1 MVNNMIGGMLL
12 MGVFLII
19 LGIAQIAFFVWAIVE
34 IILFNKKVKEQ
45 TLKIGDVKRAS
56 MALPLGLNILGLILF
71 FIIVKPAIKNDPTAN
86 KKANLFCWLSYII
99 FTVLSVIIYSLT
111 TINTLNTVKNITNE
125 TKPYKTTDLAEDNEL
140 FDKDKIKERT
150 RKAKNA
156 GKFIP
161 EEGVF
166 AIKAKG
172 CDNFTK
178 QNNSDNSVGYIC
190 TSSDSTNNTINNY
203 IIGYTDADENYE
215 DTQKISNEE
224 LIHSAI
230 NGVGG
235 NFSKYVS
242 EEDFK
247 VIDFKGARAV
257 EGNILNNSQY
267 VIKILALPAKKDKS
281 GKTRTFFIAIVSNNG
296 GYIFDNNFIDFT
308 NSFERL

>member
-1 MVNNMIGGMLL
+1 MIGGMLL
-12 MGVFLII
+12 MGVFLMI

-71 FIIVKPAIKNDPTAN
+71 FVIVKPAIKNDPVAN
-86 KKANLFCWLSYII
+86 KKSNLFCWLSYII
-99 FTVLSVIIYSLT
+99 FTVLSVIIYSLA

-125 TKPYKTTDLAEDNEL
+125 TNKPYKTTDLAEDNEL

-215 DTQKISNEE
+215 DTQKLSNEE

-267 VIKILALPAKKDKS
+267 IIKILALPAKKDKS
-281 GKTRTFFIAIVSNNG
+281 GKTRTFFIAIVSNTG
-296 GYIFDNNFIDFT
+296 GYIFDNNFANFA

>member
-12 MGVFLII
+12 MGVFLMI

-71 FIIVKPAIKNDPTAN
+71 FVIVKPAIKNDPIAN

-99 FTVLSVIIYSLT
+99 FTVLSVIIYSLA

-125 TKPYKTTDLAEDNEL
+125 TKPYKTTDLAEDDEL

-161 EEGVF
+161 KEGVF
-166 AIKAKG
+166 AVKAKG

-178 QNNSDNSVGYIC
+178 QNNDRNTVGYACI
-190 TSSDSTNNTINNY
+190 SKDDEINIINAY
-203 IIGYTDADENYE
+203 IVGYTDTDENYE
-215 DTQKISNEE
+215 DAKKLSEDE
-224 LIHSAI
+224 LIESAI
-230 NGVGG
+230 RGVGG

-242 EEDFK
+242 RKDFK
-247 VIDFKGARAV
+247 VVDFKGMRGI
-257 EGNILNNSQY
+257 EGNISNNNQY
-267 VIKILALPAKKDKS
+267 IKILTLLTKKDKS
-281 GKTRTFFIAIVSNNG
+281 SKTRTFFIAIASNNNG
-296 GYIFDNNFIDFT
+296 RLLDNNFIDFT

>member
-1 MVNNMIGGMLL
+1 MIGGMLL
-12 MGVFLII
+12 MGVFLMI

-71 FIIVKPAIKNDPTAN
+71 FVIVKPAIKNDPIAN

-99 FTVLSVIIYSLT
+99 FTVLSVIIYSLA

-125 TKPYKTTDLAEDNEL
+125 TKPYKTTDLAEDDEL

-161 EEGVF
+161 KEGVF
-166 AIKAKG
+166 AVKAKG

-178 QNNSDNSVGYIC
+178 QNNDRNTVGYACI
-190 TSSDSTNNTINNY
+190 SKDDEINIINAY
-203 IIGYTDADENYE
+203 IVGYTDTDENYE
-215 DTQKISNEE
+215 DAKKLSEDE
-224 LIHSAI
+224 LIESAI
-230 NGVGG
+230 RGVGG

-242 EEDFK
+242 RKDFK
-247 VIDFKGARAV
+247 VVDFKGMQGI
-257 EGNILNNSQY
+257 EGNISNNNQY
-267 VIKILALPAKKDKS
+267 IKILTLLTKKDKS
-281 GKTRTFFIAIVSNNG
+281 SKTRTFFIAIASNNNG
-296 GYIFDNNFIDFT
+296 RLLDNNFIDFT

>member
-1 MVNNMIGGMLL
+1 MIGGMLL
-12 MGVFLII
+12 MGVFLMI

-45 TLKIGDVKRAS
+45 TLKISDVKRAS

-71 FIIVKPAIKNDPTAN
+71 FVIVKPAIKNDPIAN

-99 FTVLSVIIYSLT
+99 FTVLSVTIYSLT
-111 TINTLNTVKNITNE
+111 TINALNAIKNVANE
-125 TKPYKTTDLAEDNEL
+125 TTQYKTTGLAEDDEL

-166 AIKAKG
+166 AIKGKG

-178 QNNSDNSVGYIC
+178 QNTGDNSVGYVC
-190 TSSDSTNNTINNY
+190 ASSDSTNHAINAY
-203 IIGYTDADENYE
+203 IIGYTDTDENYE
-215 DTQKISNEE
+215 DTQKLSKEE

-235 NFSKYVS
+235 NFSSYV
-242 EEDFK
+242 
-247 VIDFKGARAV
+247 
-257 EGNILNNSQY
+257 
-267 VIKILALPAKKDKS
+267 
-281 GKTRTFFIAIVSNNG
+281 
-296 GYIFDNNFIDFT
+296 
-308 NSFERL
+308 

>member
-1 MVNNMIGGMLL
+1 MIGEMLL
-12 MGVFLII
+12 MEVFLMV
-19 LGIAQIAFFVWAIVE
+19 LGIAQTAFSVWAIVE

-71 FIIVKPAIKNDPTAN
+71 FVIVKPAIKNDPIAN

-99 FTVLSVIIYSLT
+99 FTVLSVTIYGLA
-111 TINTLNTVKNITNE
+111 TINTLNTAIKNMTNE
-125 TKPYKTTDLAEDNEL
+125 TKPYKTTDLAEDDEL

-161 EEGVF
+161 EEGAF

-178 QNNSDNSVGYIC
+178 QNTGDNSVGYVC
-190 TSSDSTNNTINNY
+190 ASSDSTNNAINAY
-203 IIGYTDADENYE
+203 IIGYTDTDENYE
-215 DTQKISNEE
+215 DTQKLSKEE

-235 NFSKYVS
+235 NFSSYVS

-247 VIDFKGARAV
+247 VINFKGAKAV
-257 EGNILNNSQY
+257 EGNISHNSQF
-267 VIKILALPAKKDKS
+267 IKILALPTKKDKS
-281 GKTRTFFIAIVSNNG
+281 GKTRAFFIAMVSNNG
-296 GYIFDNNFIDFT
+296 GDILDNNFANFSD
-308 NSFERL
+308 SFERL

>member
-1 MVNNMIGGMLL
+1 M
-12 MGVFLII
+12 I

-56 MALPLGLNILGLILF
+56 MVLPLGLNILGLILF
-71 FIIVKPAIKNDPTAN
+71 FVIVKPAIKNDPVAN
-86 KKANLFCWLSYII
+86 KKSNLFCWLSYII
-99 FTVLSVIIYSLT
+99 FTVLSVIIYSLA
-111 TINTLNTVKNITNE
+111 TINTLNTVNITNE

-215 DTQKISNEE
+215 DTQKLSNEE

-230 NGVGG
+230 NGVDG

-267 VIKILALPAKKDKS
+267 IIKILALPAKKDKS
-281 GKTRTFFIAIVSNNG
+281 GKTRTFFIAIVSNTG
-296 GYIFDNNFIDFT
+296 GYIFDNNFANFA

>member
-12 MGVFLII
+12 MGVFLMI

-56 MALPLGLNILGLILF
+56 MVLPLGLNILGLILF
-71 FIIVKPAIKNDPTAN
+71 FVIVKPAIKNDPVAN
-86 KKANLFCWLSYII
+86 KKSNLFCWLSYII
-99 FTVLSVIIYSLT
+99 FTVLSVIIYSLA
-111 TINTLNTVKNITNE
+111 TINTLNTVNITNE

-215 DTQKISNEE
+215 DTQKLSNEE

-230 NGVGG
+230 NGVDG

-267 VIKILALPAKKDKS
+267 IIKILALPAKKDKS
-281 GKTRTFFIAIVSNNG
+281 GKTRTFFIAIVSNTG
-296 GYIFDNNFIDFT
+296 GYIFDNNFANFA

>member
-12 MGVFLII
+12 MEVFLMI

-34 IILFNKKVKEQ
+34 IILFDKKVKEQ

-71 FIIVKPAIKNDPTAN
+71 FVIVKPAIKNDPIAN

-99 FTVLSVIIYSLT
+99 FTVLSVTIYGLA
-111 TINTLNTVKNITNE
+111 TINTLNTVIKNITNE

-166 AIKAKG
+166 AIKGKG

-178 QNNSDNSVGYIC
+178 QNTGDNSVGYVC
-190 TSSDSTNNTINNY
+190 ASSDSTNNAINAY
-203 IIGYTDADENYE
+203 IIGYTDTDENYE
-215 DTQKISNEE
+215 DTQKLSKEE

-235 NFSKYVS
+235 NFSSYVS

-247 VIDFKGARAV
+247 VINFKGARAV
-257 EGNILNNSQY
+257 EGNISHNSQF
-267 VIKILALPAKKDKS
+267 IKILALPTKKDKS
-281 GKTRTFFIAIVSNNG
+281 GKTRTFFIAMVSNNG
-296 GYIFDNNFIDFT
+296 GDILDNNFANFAD
-308 NSFERL
+308 SFERL

>member
-12 MGVFLII
+12 MGVFLMI

-71 FIIVKPAIKNDPTAN
+71 FVIVKPAIKNDPIAN

-99 FTVLSVIIYSLT
+99 FTVLSVTIYGLA

-125 TKPYKTTDLAEDNEL
+125 TKPYKTTNLAEDDEL

-161 EEGVF
+161 KDGIF

-172 CDNFTK
+172 CDNFAG
-178 QNNSDNSVGYIC
+178 QNSNS
-190 TSSDSTNNTINNY
+190 NTIGYVCISRNNENNLVNAY
-203 IIGYTDADENYE
+203 IVGYTDTDENYE
-215 DTQKISNEE
+215 DTQKLDKDE
-224 LIHSAI
+224 LLESALR
-230 NGVGG
+230 GVGV
-235 NFSKYVS
+235 NFSKYIS
-242 EEDFK
+242 RKDFK
-247 VIDFKGARAV
+247 VVDFKGMRGI
-257 EGNILNNSQY
+257 EGSISNNNQY
-267 VIKILALPAKKDKS
+267 MKILTLPTKKDKS
-281 GKTRTFFIAIVSNNG
+281 GKTRTFFIAIASNNDG
-296 GYIFDNNFIDFT
+296 RLLDNNFIDFT

>member
-1 MVNNMIGGMLL
+1 MIGGI
-12 MGVFLII
+12 FLTGILVII

-71 FIIVKPAIKNDPTAN
+71 FVIVKPVIKNDPIAN

-99 FTVLSVIIYSLT
+99 FTVLSVIIYSLA

-125 TKPYKTTDLAEDNEL
+125 TKPYKTTSLAEDDEL

-161 EEGVF
+161 KDGVF

-172 CDNFTK
+172 CDNFAG
-178 QNNSDNSVGYIC
+178 QNSDNNTIGYIC
-190 TSSDSTNNTINNY
+190 ISRNDENNLVNAY
-203 IIGYTDADENYE
+203 IVGYTDTDENYE
-215 DTQKISNEE
+215 DTQKLDKDE
-224 LIHSAI
+224 LIESALR
-230 NGVGG
+230 GVGV

-242 EEDFK
+242 RKDFK
-247 VIDFKGARAV
+247 VVDFKGMRGI
-257 EGNILNNSQY
+257 EGNISNNNQY
-267 VIKILALPAKKDKS
+267 MKILTLPTKKDKS
-281 GKTRTFFIAIVSNNG
+281 GKTRTFFIALASNNSG
-296 GYIFDNNFIDFT
+296 KLLDNNFIDFAS
-308 NSFERL
+308 SFERL

>member
-1 MVNNMIGGMLL
+1 MLL
-12 MGVFLII
+12 MGVFLMV

-71 FIIVKPAIKNDPTAN
+71 FVIVKPAIKNDPIAN

-99 FTVLSVIIYSLT
+99 FTVLSVTIYGLT
-111 TINTLNTVKNITNE
+111 TINALNTIKNVANE
-125 TKPYKTTDLAEDNEL
+125 TTQHKTTGLAEDDEL
-140 FDKDKIKERT
+140 FDKNKIKERT

-178 QNNSDNSVGYIC
+178 QNTGDNSVGYVC
-190 TSSDSTNNTINNY
+190 ASSDSTNNAINAY
-203 IIGYTDADENYE
+203 IIGYTDTDENYE
-215 DTQKISNEE
+215 DTQKLSKEE

-235 NFSKYVS
+235 NFSSYVS

-257 EGNILNNSQY
+257 EGNISHNSQY
-267 VIKILALPAKKDKS
+267 MKILALPAKKDKS
-281 GKTRTFFIAIVSNNG
+281 GKTRAFFIAIVSNNDG
-296 GYIFDNNFIDFT
+296 RLLDNNFIDFT

>member
-12 MGVFLII
+12 MGVFLMI

-71 FIIVKPAIKNDPTAN
+71 FVIVKPAIKNDPIAN

-99 FTVLSVIIYSLT
+99 FTVLSVIIYSLA

-125 TKPYKTTDLAEDNEL
+125 TKPYKTTDLAEDDEL
-140 FDKDKIKERT
+140 FDKDRIKERT

-161 EEGVF
+161 KEGVF
-166 AIKAKG
+166 AVKAKG

-178 QNNSDNSVGYIC
+178 QNNDRNTVGYACI
-190 TSSDSTNNTINNY
+190 SKDDEINIINAY
-203 IIGYTDADENYE
+203 IVGYTDTDENYE
-215 DTQKISNEE
+215 DAKKLSEDE
-224 LIHSAI
+224 LIESAI
-230 NGVGG
+230 RGVGG

-242 EEDFK
+242 RKDFK
-247 VIDFKGARAV
+247 VVDFKGMRGI
-257 EGNILNNSQY
+257 EGNISNNNQY
-267 VIKILALPAKKDKS
+267 IKILTLLTKKDKS
-281 GKTRTFFIAIVSNNG
+281 SKTRTFFIAIASNNNG
-296 GYIFDNNFIDFT
+296 RLLDNNSIDFT

>member
-1 MVNNMIGGMLL
+1 MIGGMLL
-12 MGVFLII
+12 MGVFLMI

-71 FIIVKPAIKNDPTAN
+71 FVIVKPAIKNDPIAN

-99 FTVLSVIIYSLT
+99 FTVLSVTIYGLA

-125 TKPYKTTDLAEDNEL
+125 TKPYKTTNLAEDDEL

-161 EEGVF
+161 KDGIF

-172 CDNFTK
+172 CDNFAG
-178 QNNSDNSVGYIC
+178 QNSNS
-190 TSSDSTNNTINNY
+190 NTIGYVCISRNNENNLVNAY
-203 IIGYTDADENYE
+203 IVGYTDTDENYE
-215 DTQKISNEE
+215 DTQKLDKDE
-224 LIHSAI
+224 LLESALR
-230 NGVGG
+230 GVGV
-235 NFSKYVS
+235 NFSKYIS
-242 EEDFK
+242 RKDFK
-247 VIDFKGARAV
+247 VVDFKGMRGI
-257 EGNILNNSQY
+257 EGSISNNNQY
-267 VIKILALPAKKDKS
+267 MKILTLPTKKDKS
-281 GKTRTFFIAIVSNNG
+281 GKTRTFFIAIASNNDG
-296 GYIFDNNFIDFT
+296 RLLDNNFIDFT

>member
-12 MGVFLII
+12 MGVFLMI

-56 MALPLGLNILGLILF
+56 MALPLGLNILGFILF
-71 FIIVKPAIKNDPTAN
+71 FVIVKPAIKNDPIAN

-99 FTVLSVIIYSLT
+99 FTVLSVTIYSLA

-125 TKPYKTTDLAEDNEL
+125 TKPYKTTDLAEDDEL

-161 EEGVF
+161 KEGVF
-166 AIKAKG
+166 AVKAKG

-178 QNNSDNSVGYIC
+178 QNNDRNTVGYACI
-190 TSSDSTNNTINNY
+190 SKDDEINIINAY
-203 IIGYTDADENYE
+203 IVGYTDTDENYE
-215 DTQKISNEE
+215 DAKKLSEDE
-224 LIHSAI
+224 LIESAI
-230 NGVGG
+230 RGVGG

-242 EEDFK
+242 RKDFK
-247 VIDFKGARAV
+247 VVDFKGMRGI
-257 EGNILNNSQY
+257 EGNISNNNQY
-267 VIKILALPAKKDKS
+267 IKILTLLTKKDKS
-281 GKTRTFFIAIVSNNG
+281 SKTRTFFIAIASNNNG
-296 GYIFDNNFIDFT
+296 RLLDNNFIDFT

>member
-1 MVNNMIGGMLL
+1 MIGGMLL
-12 MGVFLII
+12 MEVFLMI

-56 MALPLGLNILGLILF
+56 VALPLGLNILGLILF
-71 FIIVKPAIKNDPTAN
+71 FVIVKPAIKNDPIAN

-99 FTVLSVIIYSLT
+99 FTVLSVTIYGLE
-111 TINTLNTVKNITNE
+111 TINTLNTVIKNITNE
-125 TKPYKTTDLAEDNEL
+125 TKPYKTTDLAEDDEL

-161 EEGVF
+161 EEGAF

-178 QNNSDNSVGYIC
+178 QNTGDNSVGYVC
-190 TSSDSTNNTINNY
+190 ASSDSTNNAINAY
-203 IIGYTDADENYE
+203 IIGYTDTDENYE
-215 DTQKISNEE
+215 DTQKLSKEE

-230 NGVGG
+230 NGVGD
-235 NFSKYVS
+235 NFSSYVS

-247 VIDFKGARAV
+247 VINFKGAQAV
-257 EGNILNNSQY
+257 EGNISHNSQF
-267 VIKILALPAKKDKS
+267 IKILALPTKKDKS
-281 GKTRTFFIAIVSNNG
+281 GKTRAFFIAMVSNNG
-296 GYIFDNNFIDFT
+296 GDILDNNFANFSD
-308 NSFERL
+308 SFERL

>member
-12 MGVFLII
+12 MGVFLMI

-34 IILFNKKVKEQ
+34 VILFNKKVKEQ

-71 FIIVKPAIKNDPTAN
+71 FVIVKPAIKNDPIAN

-99 FTVLSVIIYSLT
+99 FTVLSVTIYGLT
-111 TINTLNTVKNITNE
+111 TINALNTIKNVANE
-125 TKPYKTTDLAEDNEL
+125 TTQHKTTGLAEDDEL
-140 FDKDKIKERT
+140 FDKNKIKERT

-178 QNNSDNSVGYIC
+178 QNTGDNSVGYVC
-190 TSSDSTNNTINNY
+190 ASSDSTNNAINAY
-203 IIGYTDADENYE
+203 IIGYTDTDENYE
-215 DTQKISNEE
+215 DTQKLSKEE

-235 NFSKYVS
+235 NFSSYVS

-257 EGNILNNSQY
+257 EGNISHNSQF
-267 VIKILALPAKKDKS
+267 IKILALPTKKDKS
-281 GKTRTFFIAIVSNNG
+281 GKTRAFFIAMVSNNG
-296 GYIFDNNFIDFT
+296 GDILDNNFANFAD
-308 NSFERL
+308 SFERL

>member
-1 MVNNMIGGMLL
+1 MIGGMLL
-12 MGVFLII
+12 MGVFLMI

-56 MALPLGLNILGLILF
+56 MALPLGLNILGFILF
-71 FIIVKPAIKNDPTAN
+71 FVIVKPAIKNDPIAN

-99 FTVLSVIIYSLT
+99 FTVLSVTIYSLA

-125 TKPYKTTDLAEDNEL
+125 TKPYKTTDLAEDDEL

-161 EEGVF
+161 KEGVF
-166 AIKAKG
+166 AVKAKG

-178 QNNSDNSVGYIC
+178 QNNDRNTVGYACI
-190 TSSDSTNNTINNY
+190 SKDDEINIINAY
-203 IIGYTDADENYE
+203 IVGYTDTDENYE
-215 DTQKISNEE
+215 DAKKLSEDE
-224 LIHSAI
+224 LIESAI
-230 NGVGG
+230 RGVGG

-242 EEDFK
+242 RKDFK
-247 VIDFKGARAV
+247 VVDFKGMRGI
-257 EGNILNNSQY
+257 EGNISNNNQY
-267 VIKILALPAKKDKS
+267 IKILTLLTKKDKS
-281 GKTRTFFIAIVSNNG
+281 SKTRTFFIAIASNNNG
-296 GYIFDNNFIDFT
+296 RLLDNNFIDFT

>member
-1 MVNNMIGGMLL
+1 MIGGMLL
-12 MGVFLII
+12 MGVFLMI

-71 FIIVKPAIKNDPTAN
+71 FVIVKPAIKNDPIAN

-99 FTVLSVIIYSLT
+99 FTVLSVTIYGLT
-111 TINTLNTVKNITNE
+111 TINALNTIKNVANE
-125 TKPYKTTDLAEDNEL
+125 TTQHKTTGLAEDDEL
-140 FDKDKIKERT
+140 FDKNKIKERT

-166 AIKAKG
+166 TIKAKG

-178 QNNSDNSVGYIC
+178 QNTGDNSVGYVRA
-190 TSSDSTNNTINNY
+190 SSDSINNAIHAY
-203 IIGYTDADENYE
+203 IIGYTDTDENYE
-215 DTQKISNEE
+215 DTQKLSKEE

-235 NFSKYVS
+235 NFSSYVS

-247 VIDFKGARAV
+247 LIDFKGARAV
-257 EGNILNNSQY
+257 EGSISHNSQF
-267 VIKILALPAKKDKS
+267 IKILALPTKKDKS
-281 GKTRTFFIAIVSNNG
+281 GKTRTSFIAMVSNNG
-296 GYIFDNNFIDFT
+296 GDILDNNFANFAD
-308 NSFERL
+308 SFERL

>member
-1 MVNNMIGGMLL
+1 MIGGMLL
-12 MGVFLII
+12 MGVFLMI

-71 FIIVKPAIKNDPTAN
+71 FVIVKPAIKNDPVAN
-86 KKANLFCWLSYII
+86 KKSNLFCWLSYII
-99 FTVLSVIIYSLT
+99 FTVLSVIIYSLA

-190 TSSDSTNNTINNY
+190 TSPDSTNNTITNY

-215 DTQKISNEE
+215 DTQKLSNEE

-242 EEDFK
+242 EEGFK

-257 EGNILNNSQY
+257 EGNILNDSQY
-267 VIKILALPAKKDKS
+267 IIKILALPAKKDKS
-281 GKTRTFFIAIVSNNG
+281 GKTRTFFIAIVSNTG
-296 GYIFDNNFIDFT
+296 GYIFDNNFANFA

>member
-12 MGVFLII
+12 MGVFLMV

-71 FIIVKPAIKNDPTAN
+71 FVIVKPAIKNDPIAN

-99 FTVLSVIIYSLT
+99 FTVLSVTIYGLT
-111 TINTLNTVKNITNE
+111 TINALNTIKNVANE
-125 TKPYKTTDLAEDNEL
+125 TTQHKTTGLAEDDEL
-140 FDKDKIKERT
+140 FDKNKIKERT

-178 QNNSDNSVGYIC
+178 QNTGDNSVGYVC
-190 TSSDSTNNTINNY
+190 ASSDSTNNAINAY
-203 IIGYTDADENYE
+203 IIGYTDTDENYE
-215 DTQKISNEE
+215 DTQKLSKEE

-235 NFSKYVS
+235 NFSSYVS

-257 EGNILNNSQY
+257 EGNISHNSQY
-267 VIKILALPAKKDKS
+267 MKILALPAKKDKS
-281 GKTRTFFIAIVSNNG
+281 GKTRAFFIAIVSNNDG
-296 GYIFDNNFIDFT
+296 RLLDNNFIDFT

>member
-1 MVNNMIGGMLL
+1 MRRSH
-12 MGVFLII
+12 
-19 LGIAQIAFFVWAIVE
+19 FFVWAIVE

-56 MALPLGLNILGLILF
+56 MVLPLGLNILGLILF
-71 FIIVKPAIKNDPTAN
+71 FVIVKPAIKNDPVAN
-86 KKANLFCWLSYII
+86 KKSNLFCWLSYII
-99 FTVLSVIIYSLT
+99 FTVLSVIIYSLA
-111 TINTLNTVKNITNE
+111 TINTLNTVNITNE

-215 DTQKISNEE
+215 DTQKLSNEE

-230 NGVGG
+230 NGVDG

-267 VIKILALPAKKDKS
+267 IIKILALPAKKDKS
-281 GKTRTFFIAIVSNNG
+281 GKTRTFFIAIVSNTG
-296 GYIFDNNFIDFT
+296 GYIFDNNFANFA

>member
-1 MVNNMIGGMLL
+1 MIGGMLL
-12 MGVFLII
+12 MGVFLMI

-71 FIIVKPAIKNDPTAN
+71 FVIVKPAIKNDPIAN

-99 FTVLSVIIYSLT
+99 FTVLSVIIYSLA

-125 TKPYKTTDLAEDNEL
+125 TKPYKTTDLAEDDEL

-161 EEGVF
+161 KEGVF
-166 AIKAKG
+166 AVKAKG

-178 QNNSDNSVGYIC
+178 QNNDRNTVGYACI
-190 TSSDSTNNTINNY
+190 SKDDEINIINAY
-203 IIGYTDADENYE
+203 IVGYTDTDENYE
-215 DTQKISNEE
+215 DAKKLSEDE
-224 LIHSAI
+224 LIESAI
-230 NGVGG
+230 RGVGG

-242 EEDFK
+242 RKDFK
-247 VIDFKGARAV
+247 VVDFKGMRGI
-257 EGNILNNSQY
+257 EGNISNNNQY
-267 VIKILALPAKKDKS
+267 IKILTLLTKKDKS
-281 GKTRTFFIAIVSNNG
+281 SKTRTFFIAIASNNNG
-296 GYIFDNNFIDFT
+296 RLLDNNFIDFT

>member
-12 MGVFLII
+12 MGVFLMI

-71 FIIVKPAIKNDPTAN
+71 FVIVKPAIKNDPVAN
-86 KKANLFCWLSYII
+86 KKSNLFCWLSYII
-99 FTVLSVIIYSLT
+99 FTVLSVIIYSLA
-111 TINTLNTVKNITNE
+111 TINTLNTVNITNE

-215 DTQKISNEE
+215 DTQKLSNEE

-230 NGVGG
+230 NGVDG

-267 VIKILALPAKKDKS
+267 IIKILALPAKKDKS
-281 GKTRTFFIAIVSNNG
+281 GKTRTFFIAIVSNTG
-296 GYIFDNNFIDFT
+296 GYIFDNNFANFA

>member
-1 MVNNMIGGMLL
+1 MIGGMLL
-12 MGVFLII
+12 MGVFLMI

-56 MALPLGLNILGLILF
+56 MVLPLGLNILGLILF
-71 FIIVKPAIKNDPTAN
+71 FVIVKPAIKNDPVAN
-86 KKANLFCWLSYII
+86 KKSNLFCWLSYII
-99 FTVLSVIIYSLT
+99 FTVLSVIIYSLA
-111 TINTLNTVKNITNE
+111 TINTLNTVNITNE

-215 DTQKISNEE
+215 DTQKLSNEE

-230 NGVGG
+230 NGVDG

-267 VIKILALPAKKDKS
+267 IIKILALPAKKDKS
-281 GKTRTFFIAIVSNNG
+281 GKTRTFFIAIVSNTG
-296 GYIFDNNFIDFT
+296 GYIFDNNFANFA

>member
-12 MGVFLII
+12 MGVFLMI

-71 FIIVKPAIKNDPTAN
+71 FVIVKPAIKNDPVAN
-86 KKANLFCWLSYII
+86 KKSNLFCWLSYII
-99 FTVLSVIIYSLT
+99 FTVLSVIIYSLA

-190 TSSDSTNNTINNY
+190 TSPDSTNNTITNY

-215 DTQKISNEE
+215 DTQKLSNEE

-242 EEDFK
+242 EEGFK

-257 EGNILNNSQY
+257 EGNILNDSQY
-267 VIKILALPAKKDKS
+267 IIKILALPAKKDKS
-281 GKTRTFFIAIVSNNG
+281 GKTRTFFIAIVSNTG
-296 GYIFDNNFIDFT
+296 GYIFDNNFANFA

>member
-1 MVNNMIGGMLL
+1 MIGGMLL
-12 MGVFLII
+12 MGVFLMI

-71 FIIVKPAIKNDPTAN
+71 FVIVKPAIKNDPIAN

-99 FTVLSVIIYSLT
+99 FTVLSVTIYGLT
-111 TINTLNTVKNITNE
+111 TINNVANE
-125 TKPYKTTDLAEDNEL
+125 TTQYKTTGLAEDDEL

-166 AIKAKG
+166 AIKGKG

-178 QNNSDNSVGYIC
+178 QNTGDNSVGYVC
-190 TSSDSTNNTINNY
+190 ASSDSINNAINAY
-203 IIGYTDADENYE
+203 IIGYTDTDENYE
-215 DTQKISNEE
+215 DTQKLSKEE

-235 NFSKYVS
+235 NFSSYVS

-247 VIDFKGARAV
+247 VINFKGARAA
-257 EGNILNNSQY
+257 EGNISHNSQF
-267 VIKILALPAKKDKS
+267 IKILALPTKKDKS
-281 GKTRTFFIAIVSNNG
+281 GKTRTFFIAMVSNNG
-296 GYIFDNNFIDFT
+296 GDILDNNFANFAD
-308 NSFERL
+308 SFERL

>member
-1 MVNNMIGGMLL
+1 MIGGMLL
-12 MGVFLII
+12 LMGVFLMI

-56 MALPLGLNILGLILF
+56 VALPLGLNILGLILF
-71 FIIVKPAIKNDPTAN
+71 FIIVKPAIKNDPIAN
-86 KKANLFCWLSYII
+86 KKANLFFWLSYVI
-99 FTVLSVIIYSLT
+99 FTVLSVTIYGLT
-111 TINTLNTVKNITNE
+111 TINALNTIKNVANE
-125 TKPYKTTDLAEDNEL
+125 TTQHKTTGLAEDNEL

-166 AIKAKG
+166 AIKGKG

-178 QNNSDNSVGYIC
+178 QNTGDNSVGYVC
-190 TSSDSTNNTINNY
+190 ASSDSTNNAINAY
-203 IIGYTDADENYE
+203 IIGYTDTDENYE
-215 DTQKISNEE
+215 DTQKLSKEE

-235 NFSKYVS
+235 NFSSYVS

-247 VIDFKGARAV
+247 VINFKGARAV
-257 EGNILNNSQY
+257 EGNISHNSQF
-267 VIKILALPAKKDKS
+267 IKILALPTKKDKS
-281 GKTRTFFIAIVSNNG
+281 GKTRAFFIAMVSNNG
-296 GYIFDNNFIDFT
+296 GDILDNNFIDFT

>member
-12 MGVFLII
+12 MGVFLMI

-71 FIIVKPAIKNDPTAN
+71 FVIVKPAIKNDPTAN

-99 FTVLSVIIYSLT
+99 FTVLSVMIYGLT

-190 TSSDSTNNTINNY
+190 ASSDSTNNTINAY
-203 IIGYTDADENYE
+203 IIGYTDTDENYE
-215 DTQKISNEE
+215 DTQKLSNEE

-247 VIDFKGARAV
+247 VIDFKGSRAV
-257 EGNILNNSQY
+257 EGNISHNSQY
-267 VIKILALPAKKDKS
+267 IKILALPAKKDKS
-281 GKTRTFFIAIVSNNG
+281 GKTRAFFIAIVSNNG
-296 GYIFDNNFIDFT
+296 GDILDNNFMNFAD
-308 NSFERL
+308 SFERL